1 MIAYFFKKGQRKY
14 KDFKSKKTNLLQ
26 NQSAP
31 AVHQANKL
39 FLNNL
44 DFNPE
49 IYTTALYLGFVFTL
63 IPTII
68 SINYFR
74 PMNFNP
80 NVISSFSSPLIINFV
95 LPLYTFVIEDVFP
108 FLENFKKC
116 KCMCQWKTKV
126 CLKIQYALLQK
137 ILHNFSSPVQLRQPH
152 LASQYLQAF

>member
-26 NQSAP
+26 NQGAQ
-31 AVHQANKL
+31 AVPQANKL

-49 IYTTALYLGFVFTL
+49 IYTTALYLGFVFTF

-74 PMNFNP
+74 PLNFNP
-80 NVISSFSSPLIINFV
+80 NVIASFSTPLIINFV
-95 LPLYTFVIEDVFP
+95 LPLYMYVTNSRLRAFVIEDVFP
-108 FLENFKKC
+108 FLENLKKFKY
-116 KCMCQWKTKV
+116 MCQ
-126 CLKIQYALLQK
+126 
-137 ILHNFSSPVQLRQPH
+137 
-152 LASQYLQAF
+152 

>member
-95 LPLYTFVIEDVFP
+95 LPLYIKISWKKSIELYYFP
-108 FLENFKKC
+108 
-116 KCMCQWKTKV
+116 
-126 CLKIQYALLQK
+126 
-137 ILHNFSSPVQLRQPH
+137 NFS
-152 LASQYLQAF
+152 ASRCFVGFIYQ

>member
-95 LPLYTFVIEDVFP
+95 LPLYNVHVCYKSKVKNFCDWRCISISRKFQKMQMYVPMKNQSVF
-108 FLENFKKC
+108 ENTICFI
-116 KCMCQWKTKV
+116 TKN
-126 CLKIQYALLQK
+126 IT
-137 ILHNFSSPVQLRQPH
+137 
-152 LASQYLQAF
+152 

>member
-95 LPLYTFVIEDVFP
+95 LPLYNYMYVTNPRLRTFVIEDVFP

-116 KCMCQWKTKV
+116 KCMCQ
-126 CLKIQYALLQK
+126 
-137 ILHNFSSPVQLRQPH
+137 
-152 LASQYLQAF
+152 